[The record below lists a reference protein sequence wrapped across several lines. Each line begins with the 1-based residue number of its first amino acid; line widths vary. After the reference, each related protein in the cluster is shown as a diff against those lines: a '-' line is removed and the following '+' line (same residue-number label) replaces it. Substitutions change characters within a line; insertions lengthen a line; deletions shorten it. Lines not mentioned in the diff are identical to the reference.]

1 VATVQASLGGRQ
13 QRTGVSSRRR
23 GLAQWL
29 EALPFLL
36 PTIIGFFVFISGPV
50 IAAFILGFTQW
61 DLLTPPKWVGLG
73 NYSQMFTQMPLFWKT
88 LRNTFQYTAL
98 YIAPG
103 VILPL
108 LVAIFMNQRAR
119 AISIYRSI
127 FFLPVVTSTVAVA
140 LVWFWLY
147 NPEFGVINYFLRQ
160 VGVKGPMW
168 LGSPKT
174 AMLSIVIM
182 SVWKGLGYTM
192 VIYLAGLQGIPQELY
207 EAAAIDGADRWRRHR
222 HVTLPLL
229 TPTIFFVVVITV
241 MGSLQVFEQTYILTQ
256 GGPAYSTT
264 TLSWYIYVQAFQW
277 MHMGFG
283 CALAYV
289 LFFII
294 MALTLIQFRLQGRWV
309 FYG

>member
-1 VATVQASLGGRQ
+1 MATGPAPLGALTRSPGAE
-13 QRTGVSSRRR
+13 GRRR
-23 GLAQWL
+23 GLSQLLA
-29 EALPFLL
+29 ALPFLL
-36 PTIIGFFVFISGPV
+36 PTMIGFFVFIAGPV
-50 IAAFILGFTQW
+50 LAAFILGFTKW
-61 DLLTPPKWVGLG
+61 DLFTSPTWVGLG
-73 NYSQMFTQMPLFWKT
+73 NYGQMAQMPLFWRT
-88 LRNTFQYTAL
+88 VRNTFQYTIL
-98 YIAPG
+98 YLAPG

-119 AISIYRSI
+119 AISIYRSV

-147 NPEFGVINYFLRQ
+147 NPEFGAINYFLAL
-160 VGVKGPMW
+160 VGIKGPMW
-168 LGSPKT
+168 LASPRT
-174 AMLSIVIM
+174 AMISIVIM

-192 VIYLAGLQGIPQELY
+192 VIYLAGLQGVPAELC
-207 EAAAIDGADRWRRHR
+207 EAAAIDGATRWRRHL
-222 HVTLPLL
+222 HVTLPLM
-229 TPTIFFVVVITV
+229 TPTIFFVVVTTV

-277 MHMGFG
+277 LHMGFG

-294 MALTLIQFRLQGRWV
+294 MVLTLIQFRLQKAWV

>member
-1 VATVQASLGGRQ
+1 VVSDASAIQAKRVSGGWRE
-13 QRTGVSSRRR
+13 RRP
-23 GLAQWL
+23 GLAQFL
-29 EALPFLL
+29 QALPFLA
-36 PTIIGFFVFISGPV
+36 PTIFGFFVFIAGPV
-50 IAAFILGFTQW
+50 VAALILSFTKW
-61 DLLTPPKWVGLG
+61 DLLTPPKWIGFE
-73 NYSQMFTQMPLFWKT
+73 NYRQMFFDLPLFWKT
-88 LRNTFQYTAL
+88 VANTFYYTIL

-108 LVAIFMNQRAR
+108 VVAIFMNQKAR
-119 AISIYRSI
+119 AISIYRSV

-140 LVWFWLY
+140 LVWYWLY
-147 NPEFGVINYFLRQ
+147 NPEFGVINFLLDL
-160 VGVKGPMW
+160 VGVKGPLW
-168 LGSPKT
+168 LADPRT

-192 VIYLAGLQGIPQELY
+192 VIYLAGLQGVPQELY
-207 EAAAIDGADRWRRHR
+207 EASAIDGAGRWGRHLY
-222 HVTLPLL
+222 VTLPLL
-229 TPTIFFVVVITV
+229 TPTVFFVIVTTV
-241 MGSLQVFEQTYILTQ
+241 MGSLQVFEQTYMLTS

-277 MHMGFG
+277 LHMGFG

-294 MALTLIQFRLQGRWV
+294 MVLTLIQFRLQRAWV

>member
-1 VATVQASLGGRQ
+1 VAAADIAAPAARASGGWRL
-13 QRTGVSSRRR
+13 RRP

-36 PTIIGFFVFISGPV
+36 PTIIGFFVFVAGPV
-50 IAAFILGFTQW
+50 IAALLLGFTKW
-61 DLLTPPKWVGLG
+61 DLLTPPKWIGLG
-73 NYSQMFTQMPLFWKT
+73 NYTQMAHMPLFWKT
-88 LRNTFQYTAL
+88 LGNTFYYTLL
-98 YIAPG
+98 YIVPG
-103 VILPL
+103 VALPFI
-108 LVAIFMNQRAR
+108 VAVFMNQKTKL
-119 AISIYRSI
+119 ISIYRSV
-127 FFLPVVTSTVAVA
+127 FFLPVVTSTVAVS
-140 LVWFWLY
+140 LVWAWLY
-147 NPEFGVINYFLRQ
+147 NPEFGLLNFFLSKI
-160 VGVKGPMW
+160 GIKGPLW
-168 LGSPKT
+168 LADPKT

-192 VIYLAGLQGIPQELY
+192 VIYLAGLQGMPQELY
-207 EAAAIDGADRWRRHR
+207 EAASIDGAGRWRRHLS
-222 HVTLPLL
+222 VTLPLM
-229 TPTIFFVVVITV
+229 TPTIFFVAVTTI

-277 MHMGFG
+277 LHMGFG

-294 MALTLIQFRLQGRWV
+294 MILTLIQFRLQRLWV

>member
-1 VATVQASLGGRQ
+1 MVTAPASLGAVGR
-13 QRTGVSSRRR
+13 SPAAEERRR
-23 GLAQWL
+23 GLRQLL

-36 PTIIGFFVFISGPV
+36 PTIIGFLVFIAGPV
-50 IAAFILGFTQW
+50 VAALILGFTQW
-61 DLLTPPKWVGLG
+61 DLLTPPTWVGLG
-73 NYSQMFTQMPLFWKT
+73 NYNQMAQMPLFWKT
-88 LRNTFQYTAL
+88 LRNTFQYTVL
-98 YIAPG
+98 YLAPG

-119 AISIYRSI
+119 AISIYRSV

-147 NPEFGVINYFLRQ
+147 NPEFGVINYFLRL
-160 VGVKGPMW
+160 VGIKGPMW
-168 LGSPKT
+168 LASPRT
-174 AMLSIVIM
+174 AMISIVIM

-192 VIYLAGLQGIPQELY
+192 VIYLAGLQGVPPELY
-207 EAAAIDGADRWRRHR
+207 EAAAIDGATRWRRHL
-222 HVTLPLL
+222 HVTLPLM
-229 TPTIFFVVVITV
+229 TPTIFFVIVTTV

-277 MHMGFG
+277 LHMGFG

-294 MALTLIQFRLQGRWV
+294 MVLTMIQFWFQKKWV

>member
-1 VATVQASLGGRQ
+1 VVTAPASLGGTVRSP
-13 QRTGVSSRRR
+13 TADSRRR
-23 GLAQWL
+23 GLKQLL

-36 PTIIGFFVFISGPV
+36 PTIIGFFVFIAGPV
-50 IAAFILGFTQW
+50 VAALVLGFTQW
-61 DLLTPPKWVGLG
+61 DLLTPPIWVGLG
-73 NYSQMFTQMPLFWKT
+73 NYKQMAEMPLFWKT
-88 LRNTFQYTAL
+88 LTNTFQYTIL
-98 YIAPG
+98 YLAPG
-103 VILPL
+103 VVLPL
-108 LVAIFMNQRAR
+108 AVAIFMNQRAR
-119 AISIYRSI
+119 AISIYRSV

-147 NPEFGVINYFLRQ
+147 NPEFGVINYFLRL
-160 VGVKGPMW
+160 VGIKGPMW
-168 LGSPKT
+168 LASPRT
-174 AMLSIVIM
+174 AMISIVIM

-192 VIYLAGLQGIPQELY
+192 VIYLAGLQGVPPELY
-207 EAAAIDGADRWRRHR
+207 EAAAIDGATRWRRHL
-222 HVTLPLL
+222 HVTLPLM
-229 TPTIFFVVVITV
+229 TPTIFFVIVTTV

-277 MHMGFG
+277 LHMGFG

-294 MALTLIQFRLQGRWV
+294 MVLTMIQFWFQKKWV